1 MMNNNNVKANKMS
14 VVVAIANRNGKA
26 LVLNGDTNKY
36 SIIEGANSQ
45 KASLKAMCTLL
56 ASIDEAT
63 DRNTVTTIVVPKN
76 LAFILRKDSVQQWK
90 DNGNKTKNGTQLDD
104 EFMELVEYI
113 SGMRVWLGNRV
124 KVKMT
129 GSIIAKPEE
138 ELVMKRAWNALD
150 KVTGYKANTSSAV
163 ISRPNKPAFMSK

>member
-1 MMNNNNVKANKMS
+1 MMNNNNV
-14 VVVAIANRNGKA
+14 VIAIANRNGKA
-26 LVLNGDTNKY
+26 LVLNGDTNRY

-63 DRNTVTTIVVPKN
+63 DKNVITTIVVPKN

-90 DNGNKTKNGTQLDD
+90 DNGNKTKNGTELDD

-113 SGMRVWLGNRV
+113 SGMRTWLGSRV

-129 GSIIAKPEE
+129 GSIIMKPEE
-138 ELVMKRAWNALD
+138 ELVMKRAWNQLD
-150 KVTGYKANTSSAV
+150 KVTGYKANNNSV
-163 ISRPNKPAFMSK
+163 ISRPNKPAFMCK

>member
-1 MMNNNNVKANKMS
+1 MMNNNNVI
-14 VVVAIANRNGKA
+14 VAIANRNGKA
-26 LVLNGDTNKY
+26 LVLNGDTNRY

-63 DRNTVTTIVVPKN
+63 DKNVITTIVVPKN

-90 DNGNKTKNGTQLDD
+90 DNGNKTKNGTELDD

-113 SGMRVWLGNRV
+113 SGMRTWLGNRV

-129 GSIIAKPEE
+129 GSIIMNANEE
-138 ELVMKRAWNALD
+138 SVMKRAWNQLD
-150 KVTGYKANTSSAV
+150 KVTGYKANNGSNAV
-163 ISRPNKPAFMSK
+163 ISRPNKPAFMCK

>member
-1 MMNNNNVKANKMS
+1 MKNNNNVI
-14 VVVAIANRNGKA
+14 VAIANRNGKA
-26 LVLNGDTNKY
+26 LVLNGDTNRY

-63 DRNTVTTIVVPKN
+63 DKNVITTIVVPKN

-90 DNGNKTKNGTQLDD
+90 DNGNKTKNGTELDD

-113 SGMRVWLGNRV
+113 SGMRTWLGNRV

-129 GSIIAKPEE
+129 GSIIMSANEE
-138 ELVMKRAWNALD
+138 SVMKRAWNQLD
-150 KVTGYKANTSSAV
+150 KVTGYKANVMSGSNAV
-163 ISRPNKPAFMSK
+163 ISRPNKPAFMCK

>member
-1 MMNNNNVKANKMS
+1 MMNNNNVI
-14 VVVAIANRNGKA
+14 VAIANRNGKA

-45 KASLKAMCTLL
+45 KASMKAMCTLL

-63 DRNTVTTIVVPKN
+63 DKNVITTIVVPKN
-76 LAFILRKDSVQQWK
+76 LAFILRKESVQQWK
-90 DNGNKTKNGTQLDD
+90 DNGNKTKNGTELDD

-113 SGMRVWLGNRV
+113 SGMRTWLGSRV

-129 GSIIAKPEE
+129 GSIIMKPEE
-138 ELVMKRAWNALD
+138 ELVMKKAWNQLD
-150 KVTGYKANTSSAV
+150 KVTGYKANNGSNAV

>member
-1 MMNNNNVKANKMS
+1 MMNNNNVI
-14 VVVAIANRNGKA
+14 VAIANRNGKA
-26 LVLNGDTNKY
+26 LVLNGDTNRY

-63 DRNTVTTIVVPKN
+63 DKSVITTIVVPKN

-90 DNGNKTKNGTQLDD
+90 DNGNKTKNGTELDD

-113 SGMRVWLGNRV
+113 SGMRIWLGSRV

-129 GSIIAKPEE
+129 GSIIMKPEE
-138 ELVMKRAWNALD
+138 ELVMKRAWNQLD
-150 KVTGYKANTSSAV
+150 KVTGYKANAMSGNHSV
-163 ISRPNKPAFMSK
+163 ISRPNKPAFMCK